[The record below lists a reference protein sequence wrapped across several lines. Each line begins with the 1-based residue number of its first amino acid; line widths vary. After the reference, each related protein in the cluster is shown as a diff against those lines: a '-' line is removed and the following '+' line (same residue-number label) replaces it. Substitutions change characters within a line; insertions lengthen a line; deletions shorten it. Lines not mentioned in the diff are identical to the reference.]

1 MSDPYRPAS
10 QRLGG
15 SSSTSAQDRV
25 KSGVSGAK
33 DRVLDGFTKLVDA
46 AEGQIHR
53 APADIQPAARKAVAF
68 SRERPVATMVGL
80 AAVALL
86 LARGQRSRH

>member
-1 MSDPYRPAS
+1 MSDLYRQTS
-10 QRLGG
+10 QRSGG
-15 SSSTSAQDRV
+15 FSPANAQERV
-25 KSGVSGAK
+25 KGGVSGAK
-33 DRVLDGFTKLVDA
+33 DRLLDGFTKLVDA

-53 APADIQPAARKAVAF
+53 APADVQPAARKAVAF

-86 LARGQRSRH
+86 LARGQRGRH